1 MANAF
6 ANAIGKKQ
14 GLTRNGAV
22 SNTTSGNAILDY
34 FSKCGSYVG
43 RAEGD
48 VAADMGSIFGSND
61 LQALKVVF
69 YNRMVTRKCDG
80 FVEQTD
86 LQKGQG
92 LRDEFAKSIAW
103 LEVNRPNL
111 LYSNLWLIPEIG
123 RWSDLWYDS
132 PSSGYFNYVKE
143 SEVFSLIKTG
153 LSNPKHRGLL
163 AKFLPK
169 IKSVSNVKNARHAR
183 LSAFARALCLFLGWT
198 EREYRLFKSSPENT
212 VHLWQRH
219 VSARRFNEIDFK
231 TVPGKALFKMLTNK
245 GRDGK
250 NLVSRNGL
258 DETYEKFILSSPI
271 AKFTGYPYELYTA
284 ARQTR
289 NRLQTFTYNAQFMSL
304 IAAVRQDPN
313 SSLDKKKVLC
323 ALDTSGSMEQEVV
336 GKTQAIDICVG
347 LGIYFSELMSGHFAG
362 NVIMFSDRSEFLKLE
377 GRFCDKVDK
386 ISSLPWA
393 MGSTNYQSVI
403 DLICK
408 MRRDNPQ
415 IPVSDYPDTLLVVS
429 DMQFNPANNDW
440 YCEYASKLD
449 SDTNYQTQMAKLAA
463 VGLPNISVIWW
474 NVNGQYNKNDVPST
488 IGDTG
493 TTLISGFDPSIVG
506 VLLDNEIEVEVVN
519 EATGEVTVEKVKLSP
534 LEQMEKALDQE
545 ILNALKV

>member
-6 ANAIGKKQ
+6 ANAIGKNQ
-14 GLTRNGAV
+14 GLTRNRAV

-34 FSKCGSYVG
+34 FSKCGTYVG
-43 RAEGD
+43 RSVTD
-48 VAADMGSIFGSND
+48 VAADMGNIFGSND
-61 LQALKVVF
+61 LYALKVVF

-92 LRDEFAKSIAW
+92 LRDEFAKSLAW
-103 LEVNRPNL
+103 LEVNRPAL
-111 LYSNLWLIPEIG
+111 LYKNLWLIPEIG

-132 PSSGYFNYVKE
+132 PSSGYAHYTNQK
-143 SEVFSLIKTG
+143 EVFTLIKSG

-163 AKFLPK
+163 AKFLPQ
-169 IKSVSNVKNARHAR
+169 IKSKSKIKNARHAR
-183 LSAFARALCLFLGWT
+183 LSVFARNLCLFLGWT

-231 TVPGKALFKMLTNK
+231 TVPGKALFKMLANK

-304 IAAVRQDPN
+304 VAAVRQDPN
-313 SSLDKKKVLC
+313 SSLNKKKVLC

-377 GRFCDKVDK
+377 GQFCDKVDK
-386 ISSLPWA
+386 IRSLPWA

-429 DMQFNPANNDW
+429 DMQFNPIDR
-440 YCEYASKLD
+440 YTTRFTSGD
-449 SDTNYQTQMAKLAA
+449 SVQTNYEVQMAKLAA

-534 LEQMEKALDQE
+534 LEQMEKALDQQV
-545 ILNALKV
+545 LNALRV